1 MCFLSFY
8 FRQMSF
14 VCDMIRKEEL
24 LEQNLSFRSVDDR
37 GSLFLIKAIRE
48 GIGYSFFNDML
59 KYIPFSFD
67 EWSHY
72 LNLSERTLQRYKKEN
87 KPFQASF
94 AERIIEIKLLYQYG
108 VEVFE
113 DNGNFDI
120 WLNSKSIALGG
131 VKPKDLLDTT
141 FGINLVRDELTRI
154 EYGVLA

>member
-1 MCFLSFY
+1 M
-8 FRQMSF
+8 
-14 VCDMIRKEEL
+14 VKIAEL
-24 LEQNLSFRSVDDR
+24 LEQDLSFKSVDDK

-48 GIGYSFFNDML
+48 GINYSFFDDML
-59 KYIPFSFD
+59 KHIPFSFL
-67 EWSHY
+67 EWSRY

-87 KPFQASF
+87 KPFQASS
-94 AERIIEIKLLYQYG
+94 AERILEIRLLYKYG
-108 VEVFE
+108 IEVFE

-154 EYGVLA
+154 EHGVLA

>member
-1 MCFLSFY
+1 MAGTA
-8 FRQMSF
+8 
-14 VCDMIRKEEL
+14 EL
-24 LEQNLSFRSVDDR
+24 LEQDLSFKSVDDK

-48 GIGYSFFNDML
+48 GINYSFFEDML
-59 KYIPFSFD
+59 KSVPFSFL
-67 EWSHY
+67 EWSRY

-94 AERIIEIKLLYQYG
+94 AERILEIRLLYKYG
-108 VEVFE
+108 IEVFE

-120 WLNSKSIALGG
+120 WLNTKSIALGG

-154 EYGVLA
+154 EHGVLA